1 MKALNFS
8 IDTDL
13 ISLNYEG
20 ENIDLHNNYDFTSF
34 THDEINRTAECT
46 FLKSHG
52 SWVSK
57 TGINTLTIQFAKVSG
72 IFSKSDDEDY
82 PIDHLDSDQKCVDMI
97 GYSYA
102 SGEIMDGVTANIS
115 TDELPGMLIV
125 FVTGKAIK
133 IVAETAQ
140 ISIAKNYS

>member
-8 IDTDL
+8 IDKDF

-20 ENIDLHNNYDFTSF
+20 ENLDLHNNYDFTSF
-34 THDEINRTAECT
+34 KHDKISRTAECV
-46 FLKSHG
+46 FLKSNG
-52 SWVSK
+52 AWVPN
-57 TGINTLTIQFAKVSG
+57 TAINVLTIQFDNVSDV
-72 IFSKSDDEDY
+72 FSKPDDEDY
-82 PIDHLDSDQKCVDMI
+82 PVDYLKSDQTSVDMI

-102 SGEIMDGVTANIS
+102 SDEIMEGVTSNIS

-125 FVTGKAIK
+125 FVTGKALK

-140 ISIAKNYS
+140 ISINKNYS